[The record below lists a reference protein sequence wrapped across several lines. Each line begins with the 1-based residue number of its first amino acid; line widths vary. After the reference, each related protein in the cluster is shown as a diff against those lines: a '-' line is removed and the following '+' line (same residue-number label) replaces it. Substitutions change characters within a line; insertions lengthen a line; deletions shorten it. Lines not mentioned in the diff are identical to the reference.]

1 MRRPLALTV
10 VLLAFAANAFAV
22 GQARITGKIVD
33 SVTKKPIPEATV
45 TVKATEA
52 KTFNENYKVKKD
64 GSYAIFLLDGTIKY
78 EFSYSAPGYRAY
90 VEVMKLDLSKPNV
103 RDIELAPAGAT
114 TTTAAS
120 IPASEIK
127 VDPAVAAFNEGA
139 ALANQGKDAEAVAK
153 FEEAVAA
160 RPDLTQG
167 WQALARVSVRTKNYD
182 RAIAAAQKA
191 LEVDSEDTDM
201 LAVLYES
208 YTGKGDKAK
217 ASEFKKR
224 LPANAGGLFNDA
236 ARAINAGKDAEAEPL
251 LKQAIAADANFAP
264 AHYELGLLYVRSGKN
279 AEARAALTKYLE
291 LEPNGK
297 DAPTAKEMLNYVK

>member
-1 MRRPLALTV
+1 MRRSLALTV

-33 SVTKKPIPEATV
+33 AVTKKAIPEAVV

-52 KTFNENYKVKKD
+52 KTFNENYKAKKD

-78 EFSYSAPGYRAY
+78 EFSYNAPGYRSY

-103 RDIELAPAGAT
+103 RDIELVPAGAT
-114 TTTAAS
+114 TASAAT

-127 VDPAVAAFNEGA
+127 IDPAVAAFNAGA
-139 ALANQGKDAEAVAK
+139 ALANEGKDAEAVVK

-160 RPDLTQG
+160 RPELTQG

-182 RAIAAAQKA
+182 RAIASAEKA
-191 LEVDSEDTDM
+191 LEADSEDTDM

-208 YTGKGDKAK
+208 YTAKGDKAK
-217 ASEFKKR
+217 AAEFRKR
-224 LPANAGGLFNDA
+224 LPANASGLFNDA
-236 ARAINAGKDAEAEPL
+236 ARAINAGKDGDAEPL
-251 LKQAIAADANFAP
+251 LKQAIAADASFAP
-264 AHYELGLLYVRSGKN
+264 AHYELGLLYVRAGKN